1 MSKIYV
7 FGHKRPDTDS
17 VTAAISLAYLKKKQG
32 LDAEAKVL
40 GRLNNETKFALK
52 YFNVAH
58 PEYLN
63 DVKTQIKDI
72 NYNKTVLNNKLS
84 IKRCF
89 EKLKKENISGAPVA
103 NDKNKLLGL
112 VGLKDVSSYF
122 IDGDFTSLN
131 TSYDNILDAIEGT
144 EVLRFN
150 EEIKGNIVVA
160 SYRSTTFLNNIELD
174 KNTILIVGDRHS
186 ILEYAV
192 NSGVKMIIIVGN
204 GEIKEEHLLIAKKNK
219 VNIIRTEYDTF
230 HTTKTIN
237 LSNYIEELLV
247 TKDPIKF
254 DENQYLSD
262 FIEINNEHK
271 HTNYPIVDKKN
282 NCLGVLR
289 IVDINDKNKKKV
301 ILVDHNEL
309 SQSVDGLDEAD
320 ILEVIDHHKLGA
332 LSTSGPINFRI
343 MAVGCT
349 NTIIHSIYEE
359 NNFPIPKDIAGI
371 MLAGIISDTLML
383 KSPTTTQFDKQAV
396 VRLSKIAGVDFEKFG
411 LEMFKAGSS
420 IKGKSL
426 EEILFTDFKVFK
438 VGNIEAGIGQIFT
451 TDYNSLKID
460 VQKFRDLLNQKSE
473 NNDYL
478 VVCMFITDVINNGS
492 YIMFNDK
499 AKRILE
505 DSFNIENIYQG
516 MYMQDVVSRKKQI
529 LPPIIEVLQ
538 KK

>member
-17 VTAAISLAYLKKKQG
+17 VTAAISLAYLKNKQG
-32 LDAEAKVL
+32 LDAEARVL

-52 YFNVAH
+52 YFNVSH

-72 NYNKTVLNNKLS
+72 NYNKTILNNKLS
-84 IKRCF
+84 IKKCF
-89 EKLKKENISGAPVA
+89 ERLRKEKISGAPVV
-103 NDKNKLLGL
+103 NDKNKLIGMIS
-112 VGLKDVSSYF
+112 LKDVSSYF
-122 IDGDFTSLN
+122 IDGDFISLN
-131 TSYDNILDAIEGT
+131 TSYDNIIDAVNGQ

-160 SYRSTTFLNNIELD
+160 SYRSTTFLNNIDLH

-192 NSGVKMIIIVGN
+192 NSGVKMIIVVGN
-204 GEIKEEHLLIAKKNK
+204 GEVKEEHLLIAKKNR
-219 VNIIRTEYDTF
+219 VNIIRTKYDTF
-230 HTTKTIN
+230 HTAKTIN
-237 LSNYIEELLV
+237 LSNYIEDILV
-247 TKDPIKF
+247 TTDPIKF
-254 DENQYLSD
+254 DENDYLSD
-262 FIEINNEHK
+262 FIEVNNEYK

-289 IVDINDKNKKKV
+289 IVDVNDKNRKKV

-332 LSTSGPINFRI
+332 MATNSPINFRI

-349 NTIIHSIYEE
+349 NTIIHSIYEQ

-396 VRLSKIAGVDFEKFG
+396 LRLSKIANVDFEKFG
-411 LEMFKAGSS
+411 IEMFKAGSS

-451 TDYNSLKID
+451 TDYSSLKID
-460 VQKFRDLLNQKSE
+460 IEKFRELLNKTSI

-478 VVCMFITDVINNGS
+478 VVCLFITDIINNGS
-492 YIMFNDK
+492 YIIFNDK
-499 AKRILE
+499 AKHILE
-505 DSFNIENIYQG
+505 DSFNLDSLNQG
-516 MYMQDVVSRKKQI
+516 AYMQDIVSRKKQI